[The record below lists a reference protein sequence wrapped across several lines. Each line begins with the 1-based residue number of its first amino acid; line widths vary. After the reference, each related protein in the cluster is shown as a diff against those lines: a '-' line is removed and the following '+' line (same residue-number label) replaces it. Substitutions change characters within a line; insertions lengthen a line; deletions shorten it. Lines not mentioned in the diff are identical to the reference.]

1 MRACLVGHAVA
12 IIALSCGLAACAV
25 RTTNPQSIEDALTAA
40 RVRTALVN
48 DPQLGPRAIDIRVTA
63 GVAHVNGGAFTEE
76 EVARLQQLLRAVDG
90 VTGVEATVEIAAPTH
105 DRAPGPAGLA
115 RVGTRPPG

>member
-1 MRACLVGHAVA
+1 MRPRLVGHAMA

-25 RTTNPQSIEDALTAA
+25 RTTTNPQSIEDALTAA

-48 DPQLGPRAIDIRVTA
+48 DPELGPRAIDVRVTA

-76 EVARLQQLLRAVDG
+76 EVARLQQILRAVAG
-90 VTGVEATVEIAAPTH
+90 VTAVEAAVEIAAPH
-105 DRAPGPAGLA
+105 DRAPGLA